1 MSLFDGLLCETR
13 ALERLRGH
21 RAERAE
27 RVLQKVLSEQR
38 ALNLCVEQARMDV
51 EQARMDV
58 EQARDHEN
66 SQQIV
71 LLNRYRGQVVSFQV
85 LSGWNEALHKVSAHT
100 AEQQN
105 ILQSLLERQ
114 RHEAVSVERARKHVA
129 ESQRQVE
136 KLRELSLLL
145 AEEGVWSRDQD

>member
-27 RVLQKVLSEQR
+27 RVLQKALSEQR
-38 ALNLCVEQARMDV
+38 ALNLCV

-100 AEQQN
+100 AEQQR

>member
-51 EQARMDV
+51 EQAR
-58 EQARDHEN
+58 DHEN

-100 AEQQN
+100 AEQQR

-145 AEEGVWSRDQD
+145 TEEGVWPRDQD

>member
-27 RVLQKVLSEQR
+27 RVLQKALSEQR
-38 ALNLCVEQARMDV
+38 ALNLCVK
-51 EQARMDV
+51 QARMDV

-100 AEQQN
+100 AEQQR

-145 AEEGVWSRDQD
+145 AEEGVWPRDQD

>member
-51 EQARMDV
+51 EQAR
-58 EQARDHEN
+58 DHEN

-100 AEQQN
+100 AEQQR

>member
-27 RVLQKVLSEQR
+27 RVLQKALSEQR
-38 ALNLCVEQARMDV
+38 ALNLCV

-71 LLNRYRGQVVSFQV
+71 LLNRYRGPVSYTH
-85 LSGWNEALHKVSAHT
+85 LTLPT
-100 AEQQN
+100 T
-105 ILQSLLERQ
+105 ER
-114 RHEAVSVERARKHVA
+114 V
-129 ESQRQVE
+129 
-136 KLRELSLLL
+136 
-145 AEEGVWSRDQD
+145 

>member
-38 ALNLCVEQARMDV
+38 ALNLCV

-129 ESQRQVE
+129 ESQRHVE

-145 AEEGVWSRDQD
+145 AEEGVWPRDQD

>member
-1 MSLFDGLLCETR
+1 MSLFDGLLCGTR

-38 ALNLCVEQARMDV
+38 ALNLCV

>member
-51 EQARMDV
+51 EQAR
-58 EQARDHEN
+58 DHEN

-85 LSGWNEALHKVSAHT
+85 LSGWNETLHKVSAHT
-100 AEQQN
+100 AEQQR

-145 AEEGVWSRDQD
+145 AEEGVWPRDQD

>member
-51 EQARMDV
+51 EQAR
-58 EQARDHEN
+58 DHEN

-71 LLNRYRGQVVSFQV
+71 LLNRYRGQVVSFLV

-145 AEEGVWSRDQD
+145 AEEGVWPRDQD

>member
-38 ALNLCVEQARMDV
+38 ALNLCV

>member
-38 ALNLCVEQARMDV
+38 ALNLCV

-145 AEEGVWSRDQD
+145 AEEGVWPRDQD

>member
-21 RAERAE
+21 RAEPAE

-38 ALNLCVEQARMDV
+38 ALNLCV

-100 AEQQN
+100 AEQQR

-145 AEEGVWSRDQD
+145 AEEGVWPRDQD

>member
-27 RVLQKVLSEQR
+27 RVLQKALSEQR
-38 ALNLCVEQARMDV
+38 ALNLCV

-100 AEQQN
+100 AEQQR

-145 AEEGVWSRDQD
+145 AEEGVWPRDQD

>member
-51 EQARMDV
+51 EQAR
-58 EQARDHEN
+58 DHEN

-100 AEQQN
+100 AEQQR

-145 AEEGVWSRDQD
+145 AEEGVWPRDQD

>member
-38 ALNLCVEQARMDV
+38 ALSLCV

-145 AEEGVWSRDQD
+145 AEEGVWPRDQD

>member
-27 RVLQKVLSEQR
+27 RVLQKALSEQR
-38 ALNLCVEQARMDV
+38 ALNLCV

-100 AEQQN
+100 AEQQR

-129 ESQRQVE
+129 ESQRQLE

-145 AEEGVWSRDQD
+145 AEEGVWPRDQD

>member
-27 RVLQKVLSEQR
+27 RVLQKALSEQR
-38 ALNLCVEQARMDV
+38 ALNLCV

>member
-1 MSLFDGLLCETR
+1 MSLFDGLLCETH

-38 ALNLCVEQARMDV
+38 ALNLCV

-100 AEQQN
+100 AEQQR

-145 AEEGVWSRDQD
+145 AEEGVWPRDQD

>member
-27 RVLQKVLSEQR
+27 RVLQKALSEQR
-38 ALNLCVEQARMDV
+38 ALNLCVEQARM
-51 EQARMDV
+51 AV
-58 EQARDHEN
+58 EQARDHES

-100 AEQQN
+100 AEQQR

-145 AEEGVWSRDQD
+145 TEEGVWPRDQD

>member
-38 ALNLCVEQARMDV
+38 ALNLCVEQARM
-51 EQARMDV
+51 AV

-100 AEQQN
+100 AEQQR

-145 AEEGVWSRDQD
+145 AEEGVWPRDQD

>member
-51 EQARMDV
+51 EQAR
-58 EQARDHEN
+58 DHEN
-66 SQQIV
+66 SQQIAI
-71 LLNRYRGQVVSFQV
+71 LNRYRGQVVSFQV

-100 AEQQN
+100 AEQQR

-145 AEEGVWSRDQD
+145 AEEGVWPRDQD

>member
-27 RVLQKVLSEQR
+27 RAERVLQKVLSEQR
-38 ALNLCVEQARMDV
+38 ALNLCV

-100 AEQQN
+100 AEQQR

-145 AEEGVWSRDQD
+145 AEEGVWPRDQD

>member
-13 ALERLRGH
+13 ALERLRSH

-38 ALNLCVEQARMDV
+38 ALNLCV

-100 AEQQN
+100 AEQQR

-145 AEEGVWSRDQD
+145 AEEGVWPRDQD

>member
-51 EQARMDV
+51 EQAR
-58 EQARDHEN
+58 DHEN

-100 AEQQN
+100 AEQQR
-105 ILQSLLERQ
+105 ILQSLHERQ

-145 AEEGVWSRDQD
+145 AEEGVWPRDQD

>member
-27 RVLQKVLSEQR
+27 RVLQKALSEQR
-38 ALNLCVEQARMDV
+38 ALNLCV

-145 AEEGVWSRDQD
+145 AEEGVWPRDQD